1 MREEMYKINA
11 EMRNVATVE
20 SHDDDGKIKLISIR
34 LYDIAL
40 MWHRQFMR
48 IVGENVTYSMVE
60 LPEEQS
66 MSFFITGLQSDIKL
80 AVRMFKPKSLAKL
93 YGLCKV
99 QESQLNVTKQ
109 RGKIP
114 LLATPMYTYSSP
126 NVINS
131 PKLLA
136 LSAPKANWRNKPS
149 TSASNTY
156 RKHGQVFLFEVIVE
170 TEEQENTN
178 VELEESSDE
187 KIKGPM
193 TDQPLSVDASPTA
206 LSPGY
211 IADSDPKKDKEDPE
225 KDPAD
230 HPADG

>member
-1 MREEMYKINA
+1 MYNLEGHHGATTHNATWDCVITCLKGKVVILATHQVEVLSLVDNILDLMREEMYKINA

-48 IVGENVTYSMVE
+48 IVGENVTYSMYNR
-60 LPEEQS
+60 PEEQS

-156 RKHGQVFLFEVIVE
+156 RKQL
-170 TEEQENTN
+170 T
-178 VELEESSDE
+178 
-187 KIKGPM
+187 
-193 TDQPLSVDASPTA
+193 
-206 LSPGY
+206 
-211 IADSDPKKDKEDPE
+211 
-225 KDPAD
+225 
-230 HPADG
+230 